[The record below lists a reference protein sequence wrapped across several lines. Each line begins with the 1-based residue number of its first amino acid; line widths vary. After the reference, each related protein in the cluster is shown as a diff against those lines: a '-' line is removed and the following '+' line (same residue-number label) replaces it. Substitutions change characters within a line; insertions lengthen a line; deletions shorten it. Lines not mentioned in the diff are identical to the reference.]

1 MVNTFVFGARAYE
14 KYVRQEIAAAEV
26 ELRCCHIKVT
36 LLSLS
41 LSNRHLFKRLT
52 QISLSLLLSHCQVC
66 VCVHFFVLTMPQ
78 HTPVADVAL
87 YSIVSIVL
95 VLVAMLVL
103 ILGVAGYAIA
113 RALTSK
119 KPPTNQAHNLRQVGS
134 RPRPKYS

>member
-1 MVNTFVFGARAYE
+1 MLPHQGE
-14 KYVRQEIAAAEV
+14 
-26 ELRCCHIKVT
+26 
-36 LLSLS
+36 
-41 LSNRHLFKRLT
+41 
-52 QISLSLLLSHCQVC
+52 SLLTLARSPTAIAHEETRSNLSTSFSLIARFVC
-66 VCVHFFVLTMPQ
+66 VQFFVLTMPQ